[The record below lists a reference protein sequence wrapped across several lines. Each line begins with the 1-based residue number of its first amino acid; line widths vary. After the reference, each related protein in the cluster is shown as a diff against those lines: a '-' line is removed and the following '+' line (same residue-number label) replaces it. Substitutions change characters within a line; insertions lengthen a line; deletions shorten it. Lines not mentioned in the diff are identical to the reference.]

1 MRFDSLDWAPACV
14 LRPPGMILAGAIMAH
29 AAPLS
34 AQAAALSSAV
44 RAFVTVDAPI
54 VALTHVRVVDGTGA
68 PPADDQTLVIG
79 KVVTV
84 FKNGVGYDSAKLITS
99 VRGTVGLR

>member
-1 MRFDSLDWAPACV
+1 
-14 LRPPGMILAGAIMAH
+14 MAH

-34 AQAAALSSAV
+34 AQAAALSS
-44 RAFVTVDAPI
+44 D
-54 VALTHVRVVDGTGA
+54 VRVVDRTGA

-84 FKNGVGYDSAKLITS
+84 FKNGVGYDSAKLIAS

>member
-34 AQAAALSSAV
+34 AQAAALSS
-44 RAFVTVDAPI
+44 D
-54 VALTHVRVVDGTGA
+54 VRVVDRTGA

-84 FKNGVGYDSAKLITS
+84 FKNGVGYDSAKLIAS